1 MEHKSSVAH
10 EGVIEKITSDT
21 IVVRFVAHS
30 ACAACHVKGLC
41 SVSESEEKIVE
52 VRNPG
57 SGFSTGEVVEVLLA
71 QTQGF
76 KALVF
81 GYVFPLLLVLL
92 VLVISF
98 AVSGREGLSALLS
111 LGSLIPYYLG
121 LWLFGKRI
129 SRSIEFRLKKLD

>member
-1 MEHKSSVAH
+1 MENKSSVAH
-10 EGVIEKITSDT
+10 EGVIEKITPDT

-57 SGFSTGEVVEVLLA
+57 TSFSMGEIVEVLLA

-76 KALVF
+76 KAVAF
-81 GYVFPLLLVLL
+81 GYVFPLLMVLL
-92 VLVISF
+92 VLSISF
-98 AVSGREGLSALLS
+98 ALTGREGLSALLS
-111 LGSLIPYYLG
+111 LGSLVPYYSG
-121 LWLFGKRI
+121 VWIFRKRI
-129 SRSIEFRLKKLD
+129 TKSIEFRLRKLD